1 MKNKNIGKLLYR
13 IKNVL
18 FILFLIGCI
27 NLVPSLYEE
36 GIMGILLLILFI
48 IYSLTMFIFFLKKNS
63 NLNNNIMNN
72 ILGIILYIYVY
83 LISIKYLDSLGIELN
98 EMYFT
103 INYIVLSISMIGM
116 IFSSI
121 VLVSEKV
128 KK

>member
-1 MKNKNIGKLLYR
+1 MKNNKIGKLLYR
-13 IKNVL
+13 IKNIL
-18 FILFLIGCI
+18 FILFLLGCI
-27 NLVPSLYEE
+27 NLVPNLYEK

-48 IYSLTMFIFFLKKNS
+48 IYSLFMLFFFLKKNS

-83 LISIKYLDSLGIELN
+83 LISIKYLDTLGIEVS

-103 INYIVLSISMIGM
+103 INYIVLAISMIGM

-121 VLVSEKV
+121 VLISEKV